1 MRDVRE
7 FELFHGIVL
16 TKLLRSEKPTT
27 LRMIETN
34 PQQAW
39 AAYEVNTEGTLYIK
53 YRTGPH
59 ILSRRQGGQSW
70 TFVFS
75 PTELEKIRTLEREKH
90 VYMALVCGKKS
101 ITSGD
106 SGMRTCLLDP
116 DKLHR
121 AIDVTSKGQQTIT
134 VKCMPSHSLR
144 VSGSVST
151 EPLIVPR
158 KALDAWIVPGS

>member
-1 MRDVRE
+1 MADVKE

-39 AAYEVNTEGTLYIK
+39 AAYDINDEVTLYVK

-59 ILSRRQGGQSW
+59 TLSRGQGGQSW
-70 TFVFS
+70 AFAFS
-75 PTELEKIRTLEREKH
+75 SSELEKIRSLEGERQ
-90 VYMALVCGKKS
+90 VYLALVCGKKS

-106 SGMRTCLLDP
+106 CGMRTCLLEP
-116 DKLHR
+116 DKLPR
-121 AIDVTSKGQQTIT
+121 IIDVAAKGQQTIT
-134 VKCMPSHSLR
+134 VKYLPGKSFR
-144 VSGSVST
+144 VSGSAST
-151 EPLIVPR
+151 QPVIISR
-158 KALDAWIVPGS
+158 NALDHWTVPGS